1 MKEEEKWDIPL
12 FSINPGPVV
21 VFMNMMAPSDLY
33 DQEEV
38 ERVQSDLIEQCETF
52 GKVEKVHVPRPV
64 LLTET
69 QYRTIE
75 VTNRVDRIES
85 MHALSPAVGK
95 IFVKFETVAAAKIAR
110 FRLSGRQYNKR
121 TVVASFY
128 PEHYFDIG
136 EFAII

>member
-1 MKEEEKWDIPL
+1 
-12 FSINPGPVV
+12 
-21 VFMNMMAPSDLY
+21 MMSPSDLY

-38 ERVQSDLIEQCETF
+38 ERVQSDLTEQCETF
-52 GKVEKVHVPRPV
+52 GKVEKVHMPRPV

-95 IFVKFETVAAAKIAR
+95 IFVKFETVVAAKIAR
-110 FRLSGRQYNKR
+110 FRLSGR
-121 TVVASFY
+121 
-128 PEHYFDIG
+128 
-136 EFAII
+136 